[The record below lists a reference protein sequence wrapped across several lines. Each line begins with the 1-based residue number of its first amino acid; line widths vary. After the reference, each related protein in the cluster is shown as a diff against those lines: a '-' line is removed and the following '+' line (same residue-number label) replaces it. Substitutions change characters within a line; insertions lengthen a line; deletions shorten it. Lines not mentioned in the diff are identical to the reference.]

1 MLETRLSAILFAQIT
16 HLPFLLVFVV
26 GIILA
31 ILRWSVHPRVS
42 LMALV
47 AFGLL
52 LLSSIAKMG
61 YLFWLIGGQESGLAF
76 NNSRLI
82 MTWINLSMML
92 LELIGW
98 ILLMIAL
105 FGWRRSS
112 ETAEQN

>member
-1 MLETRLSAILFAQIT
+1 MMQSQLSAILFSQIT
-16 HLPFLLVFVV
+16 HLPFMLVFVV

-31 ILRWSVHPRVS
+31 IMRWSIHPRVS

-61 YLFWLIGGQESGLAF
+61 YLFWLIGGQESGLSFVNA
-76 NNSRLI
+76 RAL
-82 MTWINLSMML
+82 MTWINLAVMM

-98 ILLMIAL
+98 VLLLLAV
-105 FGWRRSS
+105 FGSRQSS
-112 ETAEQN
+112 DKVEPS

>member
-1 MLETRLSAILFAQIT
+1 MMETKLSAILFSQIT

-31 ILRWSVHPRVS
+31 IVRWSVHPRVS

-52 LLSSIAKMG
+52 LLSAIAKMG
-61 YLFWLIGGQESGLAF
+61 YMFWLIGGQESGLSF
-76 NNSRLI
+76 YNSRAI
-82 MTWINLSMML
+82 MTWINLSVSL

-98 ILLMIAL
+98 VLLLFAL
-105 FGWRRSS
+105 FGWRHSVDNV
-112 ETAEQN
+112 EPT